1 MNPESHRSRTRAPRA
16 APVLAA
22 ACALALGAAASAQ
35 PLAGTY
41 RGATDVGPA
50 VVVFEQDGAALT
62 GTLEAP
68 GLAFAFDGEVEDG
81 VGFGQV
87 RTGQGVAGFE
97 AHVQGDLLGLYLYEF
112 DAAGGVAEGSVIE
125 LVLERV
131 AASAPAAPALG
142 GLRPGAA
149 AAPPPSRGAP
159 STASPAPAPTDAS
172 PVLAVGAYGQLTEDA
187 AHAFLEALEF
197 VLAQIGA
204 PYVFPE
210 AERRAA
216 LEELA
221 RSFPLADPDE
231 QRVLADA
238 RFVWTQVQANWAN
251 ATLDEQREFAL
262 GVLALAF
269 GEEAVQAWVGTSAS
283 AGASAGDGCSGFD
296 ECAGR
301 YVDGQ
306 TWSDTFNAQS
316 CWAAAG
322 CSSFDASTGTFEYD

>member
-1 MNPESHRSRTRAPRA
+1 MRTSTHRPEARRRVAVVALVVSC
-16 APVLAA
+16 VLASI
-22 ACALALGAAASAQ
+22 GAAQ

-41 RGATDVGPA
+41 QGATDVGQA
-50 VVVFEQDGAALT
+50 VVVFLQDGALLT

-68 GLAFAFDGEVEDG
+68 GLAFAFSGEVAEG

-87 RTGQGVAGFE
+87 QTDQGTAGFE
-97 AHVQGDLLGLYLYEF
+97 AHVQGDVLGLYLYEF
-112 DAAGGVAEGSVIE
+112 DAAGGVAEGTVIE

-131 AASAPAAPALG
+131 AAAAPAAPALG
-142 GLRPGAA
+142 GLHSAVPTTP
-149 AAPPPSRGAP
+149 APPAG
-159 STASPAPAPTDAS
+159 DAS
-172 PVLAVGAYGQLTEDA
+172 PVLAVGAHGRLTEDA

-210 AERRAA
+210 VERRAA

-221 RSFPLADPDE
+221 RTFPLADPDE

-238 RFVWTQVQANWAN
+238 RFVWTQVQANWAT
-251 ATLDEQREFAL
+251 ATLDAQREFAL

-269 GEEAVQAWVGTSAS
+269 GEEAVQAWVGDAVGDGAGEAAS
-283 AGASAGDGCSGFD
+283 ANGGSSACGSFD
-296 ECAGR
+296 ECAGA

-306 TWSDTFNAQS
+306 TWSDTFNTQS

-322 CSSFDASTGTFEYD
+322 CSSFDTSTGTFEYD